1 MKIGVSSFPEPPE
14 CVWSGA
20 RESKSLGKHLAEDS
34 TCDVTC
40 KGAHSL
46 LKNGIFSLICSFSE
60 SKPSRPNEKVYVS
73 GPPSQDVPEIQCQFK
88 FTLYVKGQ
96 VDEETTKGQTGVDME
111 GIKGG
116 VKGQVEPERRSLL
129 EDFSDREDRHQQRDK
144 H

>member
-1 MKIGVSSFPEPPE
+1 MDLLHKMSQRSSA
-14 CVWSGA
+14 S
-20 RESKSLGKHLAEDS
+20 SSL
-34 TCDVTC
+34 
-40 KGAHSL
+40 
-46 LKNGIFSLICSFSE
+46 
-60 SKPSRPNEKVYVS
+60 PS
-73 GPPSQDVPEIQCQFK
+73 
-88 FTLYVKGQ
+88 YVKGQ